1 MTQTCASVYKISPG
15 DIYIPVRKREE
26 RKIPATQN
34 KDLPSPQ
41 SCLVSH
47 DVSLGI

>member
-26 RKIPATQN
+26 RKIC
-34 KDLPSPQ
+34 LPPQ
-41 SCLVSH
+41 SCLVS
-47 DVSLGI
+47 DDEQDTFVSLGI